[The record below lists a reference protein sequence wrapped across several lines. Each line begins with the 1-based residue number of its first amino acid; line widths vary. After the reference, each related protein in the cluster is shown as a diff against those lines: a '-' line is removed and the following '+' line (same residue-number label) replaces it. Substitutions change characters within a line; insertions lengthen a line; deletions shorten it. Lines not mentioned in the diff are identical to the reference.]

1 MPRTRIKICGVRT
14 LETARAAI
22 DSGADA
28 VGFVF
33 YKSSLRFIEPE
44 DAWPI
49 INRLPP
55 MVTTVGLFVN
65 ASFDDYADTEQM
77 CPTDFGQLHGQE
89 TEKTVRACGP
99 RIIKAIRFDAATV
112 RDDLARWAE
121 MEEVDAILVDGS
133 SGGQGVA
140 LDWQSLAD
148 ARDSAGEKPII
159 LAGGLTPANVG
170 EAIRIVRPFAVDV
183 SSGVETPGRPGEKDP
198 ALIQAFCAAVRRAD
212 D

>member
-22 DSGADA
+22 DAGADA

-33 YKSSLRFIEPE
+33 YKSSPRFIEPE

-49 INRLPP
+49 INKLPP

-89 TEKTVRACGP
+89 TEKTVRDCGP
-99 RIIKAIRFDAATV
+99 RIIKAIRFDASTIRA
-112 RDDLARWAE
+112 DLERWSE
-121 MEEVDAILVDGS
+121 VEEVDAILVDGS
-133 SGGQGVA
+133 AGGQGVA
-140 LDWQSLAD
+140 LDWKALAD

-159 LAGGLTPANVG
+159 LAGGLTPANVA
-170 EAIRIVRPFAVDV
+170 EAIHIVRPFAVDV
-183 SSGVETPGRPGEKDP
+183 SSGVEKPGRPGEKDP
-198 ALIQAFCAAVRRAD
+198 ALIESFCAAVRAAD
-212 D
+212 R